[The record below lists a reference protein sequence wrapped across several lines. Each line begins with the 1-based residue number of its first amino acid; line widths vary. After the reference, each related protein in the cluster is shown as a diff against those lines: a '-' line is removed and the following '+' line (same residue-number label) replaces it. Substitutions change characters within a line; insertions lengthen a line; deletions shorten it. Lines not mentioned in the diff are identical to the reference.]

1 MYLGFVVLFLV
12 FCIFK
17 LIGFVNAIHSED
29 PVTLCLSSLWMA
41 QCNIT
46 LYIVVF
52 NLDKK
57 NDGSVTGEEG
67 KLDLL
72 YSGLRFLQTCGAK
85 SRPATPLERLSSLVL
100 DPYRNVLEDDRK

>member
-12 FCIFK
+12 FCILK
-17 LIGFVNAIHSED
+17 LIGFVSAIHSED
-29 PVTLCLSSLWMA
+29 PVTLCLSSLCMA

-57 NDGSVTGEEG
+57 NAKALSHFYSKAKPVKVCAEG
-67 KLDLL
+67 TMK
-72 YSGLRFLQTCGAK
+72 
-85 SRPATPLERLSSLVL
+85 
-100 DPYRNVLEDDRK
+100 LED